1 LAGISQRVCQRHHHV
16 DLRSDH
22 FSRGS
27 EGLGRSLVY
36 PSMFDNEIL
45 PLGESELAQFS
56 KERRIARSKSGASR
70 AEPRNPIRAIGA
82 LCCARAAIGHAA
94 APPTSE
100 MKSRRLMPALT
111 VQDKAWY
118 QRKSRSG
125 NSWVRAA
132 ASVALGP
139 SPPSPPAALDG

>member
-1 LAGISQRVCQRHHHV
+1 MPLHGTDKQMLVSLSVMFKIGSTLFFIVANALLSYISQCMDESLIMPGKRAKILSAPDVNDLLVFASCTRHP
-16 DLRSDH
+16 LRNA
-22 FSRGS
+22 
-27 EGLGRSLVY
+27 V
-36 PSMFDNEIL
+36 
-45 PLGESELAQFS
+45 
-56 KERRIARSKSGASR
+56 
-70 AEPRNPIRAIGA
+70 
-82 LCCARAAIGHAA
+82 HAA
-94 APPTSE
+94 APPTSK

-139 SPPSPPAALDG
+139 SPPEPSRSAGRLGPEFYGKT